1 MKKILFSLVA
11 VVAMA
16 LTLTGCKNANPVIFQ
31 NNYQYVCA
39 MKLYDQDPEAVENA
53 KCLLEGSAPAGQTV
67 GAPSDFVIPA
77 ECWVRFFIGT
87 GATEDGKD
95 VMIGKYPIQ
104 VDAKGASQLI
114 LFVDPEGKYGYKTN
128 F

>member
-39 MKLYDQDPEAVENA
+39 MKMYDQDPEAVDNA
-53 KCLLEGSAPAGQTV
+53 KCLLEGSARSGETV

-77 ECWVRFFIGT
+77 ECWVCFFIGT
-87 GATEDGKD
+87 GETEDGKD
-95 VMIGKYPIQ
+95 VTIRQYPVQ
-104 VDAKGASQLI
+104 VDAKGASQLV
-114 LFVDPEGKYGYKTN
+114 LFVDPEGKYGYRTN